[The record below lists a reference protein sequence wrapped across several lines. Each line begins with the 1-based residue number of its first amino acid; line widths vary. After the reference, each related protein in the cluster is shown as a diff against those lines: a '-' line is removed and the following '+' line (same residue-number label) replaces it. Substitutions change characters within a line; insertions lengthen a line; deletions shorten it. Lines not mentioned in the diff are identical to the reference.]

1 MTIAERPADSAAER
15 PFIEIGKT
23 SGPRNSRTDPVSGI
37 RYYEWQGRWLP
48 SVTTVRALAG
58 VPRRLHESSITKVV
72 SRAIDRMTEYRVRLE
87 TGDPEEFKWVKK
99 DMRAAATEHRDRKAA
114 LGTAV
119 HSAVEAG
126 LAVTAVGPDVAPRL
140 RQQMSWAA
148 GSGVEVL
155 GREFQLWNLTV
166 GYAGTGDLLGRF
178 PDGSIWVVDD
188 KTGGEDW
195 DEGLYPEQVLQLVPY
210 LMAEFIGN
218 DGVVDEALTGYL
230 HQATGIGILH
240 LIDKGWE
247 FRSLRA
253 SAAEWTAFRGLLA
266 FALWA
271 AENPDIDSVT
281 LGRKRGAA

>member
-1 MTIAERPADSAAER
+1 MNALAAPDR
-15 PFIEIGKT
+15 PFIEIGKQT
-23 SGPRNSRTDPVSGI
+23 GPRNSRTDPKSGI

-48 SVTTVRALAG
+48 SVTTVRSLAG

-72 SRAIDRMTEYRVRLE
+72 ARAMERMTVYHGLLEGADPEDAERVR
-87 TGDPEEFKWVKK
+87 K

-119 HSAVEAG
+119 HSAIEAG
-126 LAVTAVGPDVAPRL
+126 LPLTAVGADIAPRL
-140 RQQMSWAA
+140 RQQMNWAA

-155 GREFQLWNLTV
+155 AREFQIWNLTV

-188 KTGGEDW
+188 KTGGDDW

-210 LMAEFIGN
+210 LMGEFVGN
-218 DGVVDEALTGYL
+218 DGIVDERLTALL

-253 SAAEWTAFRGLLA
+253 TEAEWRAFRGLLT

-271 AENPDIDSVT
+271 AEHDDIDSVT
-281 LGRKRGAA
+281 LGKKRGAA